1 VYNQYIK
8 SYYVAI
14 IKEHFLPAGISLYE
28 EVSHLVP
35 NHYLNVI
42 TKKQIRF
49 WPIKKKALISE
60 EFATVKIA
68 EILKNTMLAANQKS
82 DLSVTLTAGIDSRLI
97 MAACKGIKEDVNFY
111 TCQYRDLNKNA
122 TDLNIPAKIT
132 SDLGLKYNQI
142 DCRRPL
148 NSEFINLYAENNELA
163 HVDDWGHIAWGM
175 FPFFK
180 SNNLAVKGNCVE
192 IGRGAHLKDLPL
204 PELVSFNTLI
214 EREYL
219 WNSLDFIVIRMKEW
233 HKEVNDIVQ
242 VLGYDELD
250 LFYME
255 HRMGNWQAQSQLE
268 WAIVH
273 EVLTPFNNRELIDLM
288 LSVPVKYRIKPNFI
302 LFTNVIDILWPELL
316 NYPINP
322 KIFRRKVRDKVW
334 KITDKLGVL
343 NILKKVFNSM

>member
-1 VYNQYIK
+1 
-8 SYYVAI
+8 
-14 IKEHFLPAGISLYE
+14 
-28 EVSHLVP
+28 
-35 NHYLNVI
+35 
-42 TKKQIRF
+42 
-49 WPIKKKALISE
+49 
-60 EFATVKIA
+60 
-68 EILKNTMLAANQKS
+68 
-82 DLSVTLTAGIDSRLI
+82 
-97 MAACKGIKEDVNFY
+97 
-111 TCQYRDLNKNA
+111 
-122 TDLNIPAKIT
+122 
-132 SDLGLKYNQI
+132 
-142 DCRRPL
+142 
-148 NSEFINLYAENNELA
+148 
-163 HVDDWGHIAWGM
+163 
-175 FPFFK
+175 
-180 SNNLAVKGNCVE
+180 
-192 IGRGAHLKDLPL
+192 
-204 PELVSFNTLI
+204 
-214 EREYL
+214 
-219 WNSLDFIVIRMKEW
+219 
-233 HKEVNDIVQ
+233 VNDIVQ